1 MLMNVVCFA
10 FLYVSMFRVLL
21 SAACMSEVSL
31 AQDFASLADQCSDVE
46 YGALIERRFPGYRI
60 SFTPSHGAGVSAAP

>member
-10 FLYVSMFRVLL
+10 FLYVSMLRVIL
-21 SAACMSEVSL
+21 SAACMSEASL
-31 AQDFASLADQCSDVE
+31 AQDFASLADSCRDVE

-60 SFTPSHGAGVSAAP
+60 SFALPHGAGVSAAS